1 MSNHHIKT
9 VLAALGC
16 KICDAF
22 RGSVSR
28 DVVFRISC
36 GFCPS
41 PEKGIFAV
49 HGLTTLQ
56 TDTDLEN
63 WIRVWHR
70 VYGLAF
76 R

>member
-9 VLAALGC
+9 VLAALVC

-49 HGLTTLQ
+49 HGFNDATNGYGFGEL
-56 TDTDLEN
+56 DT
-63 WIRVWHR
+63 RM
-70 VYGLAF
+70 A
-76 R
+76 